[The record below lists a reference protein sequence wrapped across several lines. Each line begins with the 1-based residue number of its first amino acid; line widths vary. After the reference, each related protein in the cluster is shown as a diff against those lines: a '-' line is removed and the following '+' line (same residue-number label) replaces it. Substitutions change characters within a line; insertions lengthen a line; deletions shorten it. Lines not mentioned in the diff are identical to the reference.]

1 MRKIVTI
8 SKKNR
13 THIVRNDKIG
23 AKIYTIDLQ
32 LQTTKKNKRRRK
44 CAKDKLCQ
52 KDLNRC
58 LTATAKY

>member
-8 SKKNR
+8 RKKNR

-32 LQTTKKNKRRRK
+32 LQTTKKTSAEENAQRTSYAKRI
-44 CAKDKLCQ
+44 
-52 KDLNRC
+52 
-58 LTATAKY
+58 

>member
-8 SKKNR
+8 RKKNR

-32 LQTTKKNKRRRK
+32 LQTTKTSAEENAQRTSYAKRI
-44 CAKDKLCQ
+44 
-52 KDLNRC
+52 
-58 LTATAKY
+58 

>member
-8 SKKNR
+8 RKKNR
-13 THIVRNDKIG
+13 THIVQNDKIG

-32 LQTTKKNKRRRK
+32 LQTTKNKRRRK